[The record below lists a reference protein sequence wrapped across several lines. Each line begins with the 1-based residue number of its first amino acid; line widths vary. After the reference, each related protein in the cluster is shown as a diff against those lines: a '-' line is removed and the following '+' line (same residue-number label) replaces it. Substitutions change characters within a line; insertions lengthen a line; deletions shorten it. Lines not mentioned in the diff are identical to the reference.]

1 MHNPIKFSSFQLL
14 TEQLPTEQL
23 NNFQLN
29 NCQLPTEQLS
39 TANSHKRHF
48 FFIATIDDF
57 FELYINEGVLFSVAA
72 AEQDGNVVFSV
83 ASRHAFAVNALNEHA
98 LRSSLHHFEVLDL
111 VFQRNLP
118 HHFAA
123 FGFHFF
129 RHLVGHRGR
138 LGAGA
143 Y

>member
-1 MHNPIKFSSFQLL
+1 MHNPIKFSTSSSQLL
-14 TEQLPTEQL
+14 TE
-23 NNFQLN
+23 QLN

-39 TANSHKRHF
+39 TANSHKPHF
-48 FFIATIDDF
+48 FFISTIDDF
-57 FELYINEGVLFSVAA
+57 FELYINEGVLFGVAA
-72 AEQDGNVVFSV
+72 AEQDGDVVFAV
-83 ASRHAFAVNALNEHA
+83 TSRNAFAVDAFDEHA

-118 HHFAA
+118 HHLAA

>member
-48 FFIATIDDF
+48 FLVSSIDDF
-57 FELYINEGVLFSVAA
+57 FELYINEGVLFGVAA
-72 AEQDGNVVFSV
+72 AE
-83 ASRHAFAVNALNEHA
+83 
-98 LRSSLHHFEVLDL
+98 
-111 VFQRNLP
+111 
-118 HHFAA
+118 
-123 FGFHFF
+123 
-129 RHLVGHRGR
+129 
-138 LGAGA
+138 
-143 Y
+143 